1 MAILEKILF
10 QKRHGDATPT
20 KSKMNAEC
28 WRLELSNQKRALKGC
43 LGLPSLKPTE
53 HLEID
58 VWNTSFLLG
67 WPIFRGY
74 VRFRECNIWDEIL
87 PSYVPLP
94 RCFTSPPRQVLPV
107 VSVAECAVDKLTWGP
122 GESLI
127 HARHLGN
134 ELWEKDKSKI
144 WGWGETRTALAAT
157 AARTTV

>member
-1 MAILEKILF
+1 MFGILASF
-10 QKRHGDATPT
+10 WDCVFSGA
-20 KSKMNAEC
+20 MFV
-28 WRLELSNQKRALKGC
+28 
-43 LGLPSLKPTE
+43 LGS
-53 HLEID
+53 
-58 VWNTSFLLG
+58 V
-67 WPIFRGY
+67 
-74 VRFRECNIWDEIL
+74 IWDEIL

-134 ELWEKDKSKI
+134 ELWEKDKSKT
-144 WGWGETRTALAAT
+144 WGWGETRTTLTAT